1 VIPRLSITGALAVLA
16 TLIGAS
22 PAAASVTIGQVAPG
36 TITSCSKNFDFLQA
50 STQDNSYTLPTGVIT
65 SWAHRSQAGAGQ
77 QVTLKIFRKTGDPA
91 SYQAVGHDGPY
102 PVTPNT
108 LMSFSTNLQVKAGD
122 VLGLTGAGGT
132 VSIGCEFGGTGEVGS
147 RSGNLA
153 DAGFGDFTVAAN
165 HRLNVS
171 AQVDPSNS
179 FAVGGLAQNKR
190 KGTATLSLTLPNPGE
205 LTATGNGVSA
215 ASADGALISKVVPAG
230 GAQLLIAAM
239 GKKRK
244 RLKAKGKVNLG
255 VSITYTPT
263 GGAPSSQSVS
273 VQLKKRTKKK

>member
-1 VIPRLSITGALAVLA
+1 VLA
-16 TLIGAS
+16 TLIGAG
-22 PAAASVTIGQVAPG
+22 PAAASLTVGQVAPG

-50 STQDNSYTLPTGVIT
+50 STPDNSYTLPAGVVT

-77 QVTLKIFRKTGDPA
+77 QVTLKVFRKTGDPA
-91 SYQAVGHDGPY
+91 SYEVVGHDGPN

-108 LMSFSTNLQVKAGD
+108 LTNFSTNLQVNAGD

-132 VSIGCEFGGTGEVGS
+132 VSIGCEFGGTGEIGS
-147 RSGNLA
+147 RSGNLT
-153 DAGFGDFTVAAN
+153 DGGFGDFNLGAD

-171 AQVDPSNS
+171 AEVDPSNS
-179 FAVGGLAQNKR
+179 FAVGELVRNKK
-190 KGTATLSLTLPNPGE
+190 KGTATLNLTLPNPGE

-215 ASADGALISKVVPAG
+215 ASAGGAVISKVVSAG

-244 RLKAKGKVNLG
+244 KLKGYGKVNLA
-255 VSITYTPT
+255 VSVTYTPT

-273 VQLKKRTKKK
+273 VQLKKRSKKK